1 MKREDHA
8 KYEEWKMKHRC
19 QVNHTESY
27 ASMESVGA
35 VEMFKRSVEKYK
47 LQYTKYPGDG
57 DSSDF

>member
-19 QVNHTESY
+19 QVNHTNSY

-35 VEMFKRSVEKYK
+35 VQMFKRSVEKHK
-47 LQYTKYPGDG
+47 L
-57 DSSDF
+57 